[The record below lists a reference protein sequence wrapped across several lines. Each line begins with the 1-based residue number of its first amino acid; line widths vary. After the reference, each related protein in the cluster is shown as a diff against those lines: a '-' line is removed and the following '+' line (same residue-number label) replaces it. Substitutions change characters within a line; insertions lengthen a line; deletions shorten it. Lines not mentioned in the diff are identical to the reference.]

1 MKRKNIILSALLSL
15 SIIASS
21 SCFSDDYSST
31 TVKSDVTAVT
41 VSEKLSDTTS
51 SVADTEAETTVFVSE
66 TEISTSA
73 SSSEATEVTEDIS
86 ETSSEMITTSV
97 AIETEAETT
106 SSSDVAL
113 TSEET
118 TTEATTEVAV
128 TEAQTTESTTE
139 ATKPKTEETTVTTT
153 ETATAEKKYIA
164 LTFDDGPNTTTTN
177 EVLDVLE
184 QYGIKASFFLVG
196 NNINSNTESVVKRA
210 YDMGCEI
217 GNHSKSHSYL
227 NELTAE
233 EVKAEVDYVNEYVVR
248 ITGES
253 PQFFRPP
260 YIAISPVMYDA
271 VDMPFICGFGC
282 NDWDDRIPAERR
294 SQVILRQ
301 VQDGGIILLH
311 DSQGNSQTVEALH
324 SIITELQSQGYEF
337 VTVSELFKIKNVEI
351 RPDDSG
357 LYTFVGQ

>member
-21 SCFSDDYSST
+21 SCFADDYSST
-31 TVKSDVTAVT
+31 IVKSDVTAGI
-41 VSEKLSDTTS
+41 VSEELSDTTS
-51 SVADTEAETTVFVSE
+51 SVADTEAETTAFVSE
-66 TEISTSA
+66 AEVSTSA
-73 SSSEATEVTEDIS
+73 SSFEATEVTEDIS

-106 SSSDVAL
+106 FFSDVVL
-113 TSEET
+113 TSEEATT
-118 TTEATTEVAV
+118 TTEVTT

-153 ETATAEKKYIA
+153 ETAEAEKKYIA

-248 ITGES
+248 ITGEA
-253 PQFFRPP
+253 PKFFRPP

-282 NDWDDRIPAERR
+282 NDWDDKIPAERR